1 MSIVSLGTIKHAPK
15 TVFEG
20 DVSVIWPDSSLRFTS
35 TGILDIPVELN
46 PNKTYVIALRSI
58 RGTVKV
64 EGQDVNVEV
73 MNIASDNYGA
83 SLKMFGGGK
92 FTDDTDFAYAVL
104 IPTPINGKYSISIGK
119 PTDAVNASL
128 FRVRVI
134 EL

>member
-64 EGQDVNVEV
+64 EGQDVNVDV
-73 MNIASDNYGA
+73 MNIASDNDGA

-92 FTDDTDFAYAVL
+92 FTDNTDFAYAVL
-104 IPTPINGKYSISIGK
+104 IPTPINGKYAISVGK
-119 PTDAVNASL
+119 PSAAVNASL

>member
-20 DVSVIWPDSSLRFTS
+20 NVPVIWPDSSLRFSSVAT
-35 TGILDIPVELN
+35 LDIPIEMDS
-46 PNKTYVIALRSI
+46 NKTYVIVLRSI

-64 EGQDVNVEV
+64 DGQDVDVEV
-73 MNIASDNYGA
+73 MNISSDNYGT

-92 FTDDTDFAYAVL
+92 FTDNTDFAYAVV
-104 IPTPINGKYSISIGK
+104 IPTPINGKYAISVGK
-119 PTDAVNASL
+119 PSDAVNASL